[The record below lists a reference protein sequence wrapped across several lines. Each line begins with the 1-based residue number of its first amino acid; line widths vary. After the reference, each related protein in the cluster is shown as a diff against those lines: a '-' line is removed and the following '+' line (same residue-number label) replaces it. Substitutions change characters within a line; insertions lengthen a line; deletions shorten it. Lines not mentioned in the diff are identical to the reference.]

1 MDPKVPD
8 PISISAK
15 ERRIPDRR
23 NRSPQDQDWYE
34 QRTEI
39 VIAYLLRAG
48 VLTAALV
55 VILGAVLYLGA
66 HPAAR
71 VDYRTFHAV
80 PDALRTVHGIVHAA
94 FSGDSRAIMQLG
106 LLVLIATPIVR
117 VMFSVAA
124 FSIEGDRMYV
134 LFTMI
139 VLVVLLYS
147 LFGSFLIA

>member
-1 MDPKVPD
+1 MTEQIPD
-8 PISISAK
+8 PIPIK
-15 ERRIPDRR
+15 DRR
-23 NRSPQDQDWYE
+23 TADRRVHNLQNQEWYE

-39 VIAYLLRAG
+39 VIAYLLRTG
-48 VLTAALV
+48 VLTAAVV
-55 VILGAVLYLGA
+55 VIVGAVLYLGA
-66 HPAAR
+66 RPIAR

-94 FSGDSRAIMQLG
+94 FSGDSLAIMQLG
-106 LLVLIATPIVR
+106 LLLLIATPIVR

-134 LFTMI
+134 LFTLI
-139 VLVVLLYS
+139 VLGVLLYS

>member
-1 MDPKVPD
+1 MNWM
-8 PISISAK
+8 
-15 ERRIPDRR
+15 ERRIADRR
-23 NRSPQDQDWYE
+23 TRTLQNQEWYE

-48 VLTAALV
+48 VLSAAAV
-55 VILGAVLYLGA
+55 VIAGAALYLGA
-66 HPAAR
+66 HPGAH

-94 FSGDSRAIMQLG
+94 FAGDSRAIMQLG
-106 LLVLIATPIVR
+106 LLLLIATPIVR

-134 LFTMI
+134 FFTMF
-139 VLVVLLYS
+139 VLAVLLYS

>member
-1 MDPKVPD
+1 MNWMDRQIKD
-8 PISISAK
+8 
-15 ERRIPDRR
+15 RRIPDRR
-23 NRSPQDQDWYE
+23 NRSPQDQQWYE

-39 VIAYLLRAG
+39 VIAYLLRTG
-48 VLTAALV
+48 VLTAAV
-55 VILGAVLYLGA
+55 VVMIGAVLYLGA
-66 HPAAR
+66 HPSAW

-80 PDALRTVHGIVHAA
+80 PDALRTVHGIVHTA
-94 FSGDSRAIMQLG
+94 FSGDSLAIMQLG

-134 LFTMI
+134 FFTML
-139 VLVVLLYS
+139 VLAVLLYS

>member
-1 MDPKVPD
+1 MKMNWM
-8 PISISAK
+8 

-23 NRSPQDQDWYE
+23 NRSPQDQEWYE

-39 VIAYLLRAG
+39 VIAYLLRTG
-48 VLTAALV
+48 VLTAAVV
-55 VILGAVLYLGA
+55 VIVGAVLYLGT
-66 HPAAR
+66 HPGAR
-71 VDYRTFHAV
+71 ADYRTFHSE
-80 PDALRTVHGIVHAA
+80 PDALKTVHGIVHAA

-106 LLVLIATPIVR
+106 LLILIATPIVR

-134 LFTMI
+134 FFTML
-139 VLVVLLYS
+139 VLAVLLYS

>member
-1 MDPKVPD
+1 MTWMD
-8 PISISAK
+8 
-15 ERRIPDRR
+15 RRIPDRR
-23 NRSPQDQDWYE
+23 NRSPQDHDWYE

-48 VLTAALV
+48 VLTAAVV

-66 HPAAR
+66 HPAAH
-71 VDYRTFHAV
+71 VDYRTFLAV
-80 PDALRTVHGIVHAA
+80 PDPLRTVHGIVHTA

-106 LLVLIATPIVR
+106 LLLLIATPIVR

-134 LFTMI
+134 FFTML
-139 VLVVLLYS
+139 VLAVLLYS
-147 LFGSFLIA
+147 LFGSSLIA

>member
-1 MDPKVPD
+1 MNWMD
-8 PISISAK
+8 SM
-15 ERRIPDRR
+15 ERRIADRR
-23 NRSPQDQDWYE
+23 IRNLQNQDWYE

-48 VLTAALV
+48 VLTAATV
-55 VILGAVLYLGA
+55 VIVGAVLYLGA

-71 VDYRTFHAV
+71 VDYGTFHAV

-94 FSGDSRAIMQLG
+94 FTGDSRAIMQLG

-124 FSIEGDRMYV
+124 FAIEGDRMYV
-134 LFTMI
+134 FFTML
-139 VLVVLLYS
+139 VLTVLLYS

>member
-1 MDPKVPD
+1 MNW
-8 PISISAK
+8 K
-15 ERRIPDRR
+15 ERRLADRR
-23 NRSPQDQDWYE
+23 LPNLQNQEWYE

-48 VLTAALV
+48 VLTAAVV
-55 VILGAVLYLGA
+55 VIVGAVLYLGA
-66 HPAAR
+66 HPSAH

-80 PDALRTVHGIVHAA
+80 SDPLRTVSGIAHAA

-106 LLVLIATPIVR
+106 LLLLIATPIVR
-117 VMFSVAA
+117 VMFSVVA

-134 LFTMI
+134 LFTML
-139 VLVVLLYS
+139 VLAVLLYS

>member
-1 MDPKVPD
+1 MNWM
-8 PISISAK
+8 

-23 NRSPQDQDWYE
+23 NRTPQDQEWYE

-39 VIAYLLRAG
+39 VIAYLLRTG
-48 VLTAALV
+48 VLTAAVV

-66 HPAAR
+66 HPSAL
-71 VDYRTFHAV
+71 VDYRTFHGV
-80 PDALRTVHGIVHAA
+80 PDALKTVHGIVHAA

-106 LLVLIATPIVR
+106 LLLLIATPIVR

-124 FSIEGDRMYV
+124 FSIEGDLMYV
-134 LFTMI
+134 LFTLI
-139 VLVVLLYS
+139 VLGVLLYS

>member
-1 MDPKVPD
+1 MNWMDSMD
-8 PISISAK
+8 
-15 ERRIPDRR
+15 RRIADRR
-23 NRSPQDQDWYE
+23 IRNLQNQDWYE

-48 VLTAALV
+48 VLTAATV
-55 VILGAVLYLGA
+55 VIVGAVLYLGA
-66 HPAAR
+66 HPGAR

-80 PDALRTVHGIVHAA
+80 PDALRTVHGIVHTA
-94 FSGDSRAIMQLG
+94 FTGDSRSVMQLC

-124 FSIEGDRMYV
+124 FAIEGDRMYV
-134 LFTMI
+134 FFTML
-139 VLVVLLYS
+139 VLTVLLYS